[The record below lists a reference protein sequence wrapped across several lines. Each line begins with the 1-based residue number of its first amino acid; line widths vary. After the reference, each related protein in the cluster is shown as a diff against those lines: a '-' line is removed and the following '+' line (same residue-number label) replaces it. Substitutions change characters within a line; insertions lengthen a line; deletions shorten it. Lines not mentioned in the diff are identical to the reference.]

1 MGLRNVMIAIVNNV
15 NNNSIIVMLMDLR
28 IPIQAFVTTVI
39 HSLHAELNPIVAH
52 KYVEMPLKSGS
63 YLANLSLICL
73 CLFPTK
79 TVNLSQEP

>member
-52 KYVEMPLKSGS
+52 KYVEMP
-63 YLANLSLICL
+63 SLICL